1 MISKDYIITSPQG
14 IHARPATTLIRL
26 TKNFKSTVSLKKND
40 KLVRLNSM
48 LNILSMVIK
57 GGETISIIIE
67 GDDEIIAAEAIDLFF
82 TQQLKEL

>member
-1 MISKDYIITSPQG
+1 MISKDYMITSPQG

-26 TKNFKSTVSLKKND
+26 TKNFNSIISLKKND

-48 LNILSMVIK
+48 LNILSLVIK

-82 TQQLKEL
+82 TQQLKEI

>member
-1 MISKDYIITSPQG
+1 MISNDYIITSPQG
-14 IHARPATTLIRL
+14 IHARPATKLIRL
-26 TKNFKSTVSLKKND
+26 TKNFKSTISLKKD
-40 KLVRLNSM
+40 EKLVRLNSM

-82 TQQLKEL
+82 TQQLREL

>member
-26 TKNFKSTVSLKKND
+26 TKNFKSTISLKKND
-40 KLVRLNSM
+40 KSVRLNSM

-57 GGETISIIIE
+57 GGETISIIID

>member
-14 IHARPATTLIRL
+14 IHARPATRLIRL
-26 TKNFKSTVSLKKND
+26 TKNFKSTISLKKND
-40 KLVRLNSM
+40 KSVHLNSM

-57 GGETISIIIE
+57 GGETISITIE
-67 GDDEIIAAEAIDLFF
+67 GDDEIIAAKAIDLFF

>member
-1 MISKDYIITSPQG
+1 MISKDYMITSPQG

-26 TKNFKSTVSLKKND
+26 TKNFNSTISLKKND

-48 LNILSMVIK
+48 LNILSLVIK

-82 TQQLKEL
+82 TQQLKEI

>member
-1 MISKDYIITSPQG
+1 MICNDYIITSPQG
-14 IHARPATTLIRL
+14 IHARPATKLIRL
-26 TKNFKSTVSLKKND
+26 TKNFKSTISLKKDD

-82 TQQLKEL
+82 TQQLREL

>member
-26 TKNFKSTVSLKKND
+26 TKNFKSTVSLKKED

-67 GDDEIIAAEAIDLFF
+67 GDDEIVAAEAIDLFF